1 MWVVVMFAPF
11 LVAYYS
17 IMCLRYP
24 TAVAE
29 VLLDDLKERIE
40 NFFNPNT

>member
-1 MWVVVMFAPF
+1 MWVVVMLAPF
-11 LVAYYS
+11 LAAYYS
-17 IMCLRYP
+17 IMCLLYP